1 MIGLILGVGFL
12 VACGFVVGQPS
23 VRVIHDPLPPVGI
36 TPQAPTV
43 QSPAT
48 HVAQIPSPGPLEPP
62 APKLANPADLLT
74 PMASTGTT
82 TTAEAAPAPK
92 GSDAPGDAGAQSSN
106 PTGRQ
111 EPAVSLEWVGPPT
124 VKLGQPARFQI
135 VVKNVSSALLHNTM
149 VRSQIPTS
157 VSLKASEPKATA
169 DGDTLSWDLGE
180 LAPQQERRID
190 LIMVPDSK
198 GRGTCK
204 ATVTF
209 SGTSMVQLQVQ
220 EPKLIL

>member
-12 VACGFVVGQPS
+12 SACGFVVGQPS
-23 VRVIHDPLPPVGI
+23 VRVIQDPLPPVGI

-74 PMASTGTT
+74 PMASTGSTA
-82 TTAEAAPAPK
+82 TAEAAPGPK

-124 VKLGQPARFQI
+124 IKLGQPATFQI
-135 VVKNVSSALLHNTM
+135 VIKNVSTWP
-149 VRSQIPTS
+149 VRQTTVQSRIPQGVTVKATDPKPTS
-157 VSLKASEPKATA
+157 EGELM
-169 DGDTLSWDLGE
+169 SWDLGVLE
-180 LAPQQERRID
+180 AQQEKRID
-190 LIMVPDSK
+190 IVMVPD
-198 GRGTCK
+198 
-204 ATVTF
+204 
-209 SGTSMVQLQVQ
+209 
-220 EPKLIL
+220 